1 MSVFRPTG
9 EGIELHVR
17 ATPKGGR
24 DALDGVAQLSD
35 GRSVLKVRV
44 RAAPEDGA
52 ATAAV
57 AKVIADALGVSAS
70 RVTLASGATARLKTF
85 RVEGDPQ
92 ALAAALLRSVPEAL
106 PPAGAV
112 PAPPT
117 GPAPATG
124 GNARKR
130 RR

>member
-1 MSVFRPTG
+1 LGVFRPTG
-9 EGIELHVR
+9 GGLELHVR

-24 DALDGVAQLSD
+24 DALDGVALLSD

-57 AKVIADALGVSAS
+57 ARVIAEALGVPAS
-70 RVTLASGATARLKTF
+70 RVTLTAGATARLKTF
-85 RVEGDPQ
+85 RVDGDAE
-92 ALAAALLRSVPEAL
+92 ALAAALLRAVPEAAG
-106 PPAGAV
+106 PPAEA
-112 PAPPT
+112 PAPDP
-117 GPAPATG
+117 PPSPP
-124 GNARKR
+124 RKR